1 MPSAPARPGMIVV
14 DSSLRVLASNAEVLQ
29 ILTFPERPEKI
40 NNLEAWLNKKVH
52 ASLSESNASS
62 GFKAKVQ
69 SARRTYVCRSYPL
82 DVAAVQP
89 NGGGQS
95 GGLAIVLIERKS
107 NGSATIAEISE
118 RFGLTAREQE
128 TVQFLR
134 QGFTSK
140 EIAQRMKI
148 SPNTVKAFVR
158 LVMVKMGV
166 STRSGIIGK
175 VVCPDSEATAP
186 RPLTQVPQ
194 AGPRKLRAFAGEVQ
208 NRY

>member
-1 MPSAPARPGMIVV
+1 MSSAPARPGMIVV
-14 DSSLRVLASNAEVLQ
+14 DSSLRVVASNAEVLQ

-40 NNLEAWLNKKVH
+40 SNLDTWLAKKVH
-52 ASLSESNASS
+52 TSLAERDSAT
-62 GFKAKVQ
+62 GLTGKVQ
-69 SARRTYVCRSYPL
+69 SARRTYVCRSFPL
-82 DVAAVQP
+82 DVAAIHQNGAVQ
-89 NGGGQS
+89 S
-95 GGLAIVLIERKS
+95 VGLAIVLIERKS

-148 SPNTVKAFVR
+148 SPNTVKAFIR

-175 VVCPDSEATAP
+175 VVCPDSEAISSQALP
-186 RPLTQVPQ
+186 QVPQ

-208 NRY
+208 DRY

>member
-1 MPSAPARPGMIVV
+1 MIVV
-14 DSSLRVLASNAEVLQ
+14 DSSLRVVASNAEVLQ

-40 NNLEAWLNKKVH
+40 NNLETWLSKKVH
-52 ASLSESNASS
+52 ASLAERDSAS
-62 GFKAKVQ
+62 GLPGNVQ
-69 SARRTYVCRSYPL
+69 SARRTYVCRAFPL
-82 DVAAVQP
+82 DVAAIHQ
-89 NGGGQS
+89 NGS
-95 GGLAIVLIERKS
+95 GASESLAIVMIERKS

-140 EIAQRMKI
+140 EIAQRMNI
-148 SPNTVKAFVR
+148 SPNTVKAFIR

-175 VVCPDSEATAP
+175 VVCPDPEAAAP
-186 RPLTQVPQ
+186 DSSSRVS
-194 AGPRKLRAFAGEVQ
+194 AG
-208 NRY
+208 